1 MQGLLMFILM
11 GLAVWA
17 ISKSLGGFEKANQEV
32 FALKPDLFSREGLKG
47 YFTEKKWFSLLIL
60 WTFCVPMFPQM
71 FMRFFV
77 SKDLKSLKTSTILY
91 AIVPTFL
98 FICPVIIGVF
108 GHLSFPGLI
117 GKEADQILPM
127 MLMEHTQGW
136 IAALVMVGALAAFM
150 STLDSQLLALST
162 MITRDVYLS
171 YINKKADFKKQVLVG
186 RVLVLIAAAIG
197 LGIAYHPPGTL
208 FVIAKQAF
216 TGFSVLFPATIALL
230 HCNRVNIT
238 GCITS
243 ILLGEA
249 MLAAIYFKIIPNEIL
264 MGFDPIV
271 PIMIVT
277 TIPLIIPWP
286 KKNRSSRTEKSIL
299 PS

>member
-1 MQGLLMFILM
+1 
-11 GLAVWA
+11 
-17 ISKSLGGFEKANQEV
+17 
-32 FALKPDLFSREGLKG
+32 
-47 YFTEKKWFSLLIL
+47 
-60 WTFCVPMFPQM
+60 
-71 FMRFFV
+71 MRFFV

-91 AIVPTFL
+91 ALVPTFL

-108 GHLSFPGLI
+108 GHLSFPGLT

-127 MLMEHTQGW
+127 MLMEHCPEW

-162 MITRDVYLS
+162 MFTRDIYLS
-171 YINKKADFKKQVLVG
+171 FINKEASFKKQVLVG
-186 RVLVLIAAAIG
+186 RVLVLIAAIIG
-197 LGIAYHPPGTL
+197 LAIAYNPPGTL
-208 FVIAKQAF
+208 FIIAKQTF

-230 HCNRVNIT
+230 HWKRVNIT
-238 GCITS
+238 GCILS
-243 ILLGEA
+243 VLLGEA
-249 MLAAIYFKIIPNEIL
+249 MMAAIYFGIIPESAL

-277 TIPLIIPWP
+277 TLTLIIPWP
-286 KKNRSSRTEKSIL
+286 AKASSGNAKAIL